1 MPKTLYS
8 SFSEIGDLQENV
20 MRVIEDWVH
29 IKKTPVPLK
38 EVITEMVNRGVKK
51 ESTIYSLKI
60 LIQKG
65 YIRRAYTISNKTYF
79 VQLRTL

>member
-1 MPKTLYS
+1 MSTLYINL
-8 SFSEIGDLQENV
+8 SELGDLQEEV
-20 MRVIEDWVH
+20 MKVIEEWVH
-29 IKKTPVPLK
+29 VKKTPVPLK
-38 EVITEMVNRGVKK
+38 EVIAEMVTQGVKK